1 MLESAWLFSGA
12 LAILASG
19 VAVSTQ
25 TQTGAQNPASD
36 NIAILSG
43 IAGFI
48 TWGVFAF
55 GSLNVEVVAQDGSV
69 ESFALPEITLLAV
82 MFALVP
88 GLIALTGPADTIE
101 SHLDPDRREV

>member
-36 NIAILSG
+36 NIAIMSG
-43 IAGFI
+43 IAGFVS
-48 TWGVFAF
+48 WGIVAF
-55 GSLNVEVVAQDGSV
+55 GSLNIEVVTQDGTV
-69 ESFALPEITLLAV
+69 ASFALPEVTLLAV